1 MIFNS
6 IDFLIFFPIV
16 VCIYF
21 VIPKKL
27 RYLWLLAASYYFYMC
42 WNPAYIVLIVISTLI
57 TYVCGLLVG
66 KIRDGGDVTERKR
79 LRLMRVVLAVSLIMN
94 LGILIYFKYT
104 NFLIGALN
112 PILEKMHIRA
122 VSTLDI
128 LLPVGIS
135 FYTFQA
141 IGYTID
147 VYRGDTKAE
156 KNIVRYALFISFFPQ
171 LVAGPIERSKNLLQ
185 QMKDIPRY
193 QLWDYQRVT
202 SGLMTMVW
210 GFFQKVVIA
219 DRIAV
224 LVNHVF
230 ANYEQYQMT
239 ALWAGAIAFAI
250 QIYCDFSGYS
260 TIAIGAAKVLGFN
273 LIENFDT
280 PYFAQSVSDFW
291 RRWHISLSRWFRDYV
306 YIPLG
311 GNRCGK
317 LKKYRNLMITF
328 GVSGLWHGANWT
340 YLVWGLLHGAYQII
354 EKELEPVMGVIHKKC
369 HTRTTTFGYRLFKS
383 LVTFIMVDIA
393 WIFFRASSLKQA
405 VHYIRRMFLYRDWWS
420 LFDQSIYKLGLDIRE
435 MHILYI
441 ALLVLLAVEILKY
454 KNRENLTEILSRQ
467 WIGFRWG
474 VLLFLI
480 YMCVVFGYYG
490 PGFQSSQF
498 IYFQF

>member
-1 MIFNS
+1 MVFNS

-21 VIPKKL
+21 IIPKKL

-66 KIRDGGDVTERKR
+66 KIRDSRDITERKR
-79 LRLMRVVLAVSLIMN
+79 LRLMRLILAVSLIMN

-147 VYRGDTKAE
+147 VYRGDIKAE

-260 TIAIGAAKVLGFN
+260 TIAIGAAKVLGFT
-273 LIENFDT
+273 LI
-280 PYFAQSVSDFW
+280 
-291 RRWHISLSRWFRDYV
+291 
-306 YIPLG
+306 
-311 GNRCGK
+311 
-317 LKKYRNLMITF
+317 
-328 GVSGLWHGANWT
+328 
-340 YLVWGLLHGAYQII
+340 
-354 EKELEPVMGVIHKKC
+354 
-369 HTRTTTFGYRLFKS
+369 
-383 LVTFIMVDIA
+383 
-393 WIFFRASSLKQA
+393 
-405 VHYIRRMFLYRDWWS
+405 
-420 LFDQSIYKLGLDIRE
+420 
-435 MHILYI
+435 
-441 ALLVLLAVEILKY
+441 
-454 KNRENLTEILSRQ
+454 
-467 WIGFRWG
+467 
-474 VLLFLI
+474 
-480 YMCVVFGYYG
+480 
-490 PGFQSSQF
+490 
-498 IYFQF
+498 